1 MASWHGE
8 YIHVL
13 EILASSPLSKGSRD
27 FNRGEQSRA
36 PPPSCTYEIDINH
49 RVLHP
54 QSTPSL
60 RPLDPCSSVCS
71 HDASDIHG
79 LLSID
84 EIPPFFFIPRLP
96 FISRLKFSLRVFV
109 IKYLSVYENTSL
121 YSDSLFIINCLIIR
135 KRL

>member
-60 RPLDPCSSVCS
+60 RPLDPCSLYARMTQATYTDCFRSTKF
-71 HDASDIHG
+71 
-79 LLSID
+79 L
-84 EIPPFFFIPRLP
+84 PFFFIPRLP